1 METYYSFKEDREVK
15 EVSGICEGTQRR
27 AVKGVKR
34 EIEANFLYKLKER
47 KTWPL
52 VDKEGNEVGNIY
64 FTNNSVHLKT
74 SKYDIYIG
82 ERSRDDEKWWAAEKM
97 KTDDISLKM
106 SEIFRNNPALIEK
119 CRAGGKKKKTK
130 KGPQAKRRPYNI
142 PSRP

>member
-1 METYYSFKEDREVK
+1 METYYSFKEDRKVK
-15 EVSGICEGTQRR
+15 EVSGTFERTQ
-27 AVKGVKR
+27 
-34 EIEANFLYKLKER
+34 NYKLNGKPCSRSQSYPFTLKER

-74 SKYDIYIG
+74 SKYNIYIG
-82 ERSRDDEKWWAAEKM
+82 ERSRADEKWWASEKM

-142 PSRP
+142 PARP